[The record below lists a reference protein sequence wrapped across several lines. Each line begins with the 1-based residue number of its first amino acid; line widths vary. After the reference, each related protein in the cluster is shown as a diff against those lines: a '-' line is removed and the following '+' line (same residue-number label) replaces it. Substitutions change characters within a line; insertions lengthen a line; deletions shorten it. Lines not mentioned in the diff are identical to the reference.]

1 MTNRLQRC
9 NTGLLLASDYSVFVF
24 VSHNRPTLRVAPFS
38 LYIFL
43 SAMMT
48 PEQFSQFQQQQLHA
62 LHELTL
68 KYVSSIQSLTEL
80 HLQHTKNS
88 LQAHSQHHQELLQV
102 KSLQELVQL
111 QSKSLQPMTEKIT
124 DYTHHLYNIFFG
136 LGQEVNRLFD
146 VQQAQT
152 KPQEQAQVA
161 PTTLP
166 APKAKTAAKSSV
178 GQRGSSA

>member
-9 NTGLLLASDYSVFVF
+9 NTGPLVARDHSVFVF
-24 VSHNRPTLRVAPFS
+24 VSHNRPTLLVAPFS

-48 PEQFSQFQQQQLHA
+48 PEQFAQFQQQQLHA

-88 LQAHSQHHQELLQV
+88 LQAHSQHRQELLQV
-102 KSLQELVQL
+102 KSLEELVQL
-111 QSKSLQPMTEKIT
+111 QSKSLQPVTEKLT

-136 LGQEVNRLFD
+136 LGQEVTRLFD
-146 VQQAQT
+146 VQRAPI

-166 APKAKTAAKSSV
+166 APTAKTAAKSRA
-178 GQRGSSA
+178 GQSGRSA